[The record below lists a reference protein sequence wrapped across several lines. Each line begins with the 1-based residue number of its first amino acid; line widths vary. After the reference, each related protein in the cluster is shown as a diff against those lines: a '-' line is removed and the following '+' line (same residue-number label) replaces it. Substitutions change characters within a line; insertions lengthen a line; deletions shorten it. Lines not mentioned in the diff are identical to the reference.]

1 MIPFALLVLTCVT
14 AVPEITI
21 LSGAVLIDGT
31 GAPPRRDATVV
42 IHGERILSV
51 GGARLAAASRKRYPG
66 ARVVDLTGRHLLPG
80 FIDMHAHVTMLPEG
94 PDGMLAPYID
104 RAATAHVLK
113 TLLSMGITTVRNPA
127 APAVDSVELRAA
139 VAGGRITGPRI
150 FTAGESLNMGTGPT
164 NAPGIWVNDEA
175 EVKSAIRK
183 QAATGVDY
191 VKLYASLPPRLVKA
205 AIVESHAHGLK
216 VIGHLQE
223 TTWTQAA
230 EDGIDFITHGVPWA
244 AEYLPVDKR
253 AAYDEFGG
261 SLRGRIRWLELV
273 DINGPEIRRMV
284 RVLARRRIPI
294 DPTLVAYH
302 TKFWGDDAQYLQSPD
317 LALVPDLI
325 LRQWR
330 PNWLNWTEREFL
342 RARLM
347 WPKVQQLVRLYY
359 DEGVPLLAGSDMPNP
374 WVVPGAG
381 FHRELQL
388 LVEAGIPPLAVI
400 TIATWNGAK
409 ALGVGGDTG
418 SVKPGRRAD
427 LVVLTADP
435 LLSMT
440 NTRKILWVM
449 KDGVIH
455 QPDET
460 P

>member
-1 MIPFALLVLTCVT
+1 MIAFGLLLFTCLT
-14 AVPEITI
+14 AVPEVTI

-31 GAPPRRDATVV
+31 GAPARQDATVV
-42 IHGERILSV
+42 ILDERIVSV
-51 GGARLAAASRKRYPG
+51 GGARLTASSKKRYPH
-66 ARVVDLTGRHLLPG
+66 ARVIALNGMHLLPG
-80 FIDMHAHVTMLPEG
+80 FIDMHAHVTILPEG
-94 PDGMLAPYID
+94 PDGMLAPYAD
-104 RAATAHVLK
+104 REASMRVLK

-127 APAVDSVELRAA
+127 GPAVDAVELREA
-139 VAGGRITGPRI
+139 VAAGRIIGPRI
-150 FTAGESLNMGTGPT
+150 FTAGESLNMGSGPIH
-164 NAPGIWVNDEA
+164 APGIRVNDAA
-175 EVKSAIRK
+175 EVRAAIRK
-183 QAATGVDY
+183 QASLGVDY
-191 VKLYASLPPRLVKA
+191 IKLYASLPPNLVKA
-205 AIVESHAHGLK
+205 AIIESHAQGLK

-244 AEYLPVDKR
+244 AEYLPLDKR
-253 AAYDEFGG
+253 AAYREFGG

-273 DINGPEIRRMV
+273 DLNGPEIRRMV
-284 RVLARRRIPI
+284 RVLARRGIPI

-302 TKFWGDDAQYLQSPD
+302 TKFWGDDDQYLRNPD

-330 PNWLNWTEREFL
+330 PNWLNWSEREFL

-359 DEGVPLLAGSDMPNP
+359 DEGIPLLAGSDTPNP

-388 LVEAGIPPLAVI
+388 LVEAGIPPLAVL
-400 TIATWNGAK
+400 TIATGNGAK
-409 ALGVGGDTG
+409 ALGIGGDTG
-418 SVKPGRRAD
+418 TVKPGRRAD

-435 LLSMT
+435 LRAMA

-455 QPDET
+455 RPDET